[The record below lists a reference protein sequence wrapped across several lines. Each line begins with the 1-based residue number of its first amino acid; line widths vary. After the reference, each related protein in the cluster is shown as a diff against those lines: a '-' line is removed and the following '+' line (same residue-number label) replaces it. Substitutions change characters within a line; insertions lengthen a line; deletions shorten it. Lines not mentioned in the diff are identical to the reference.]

1 MTAQVQAVEQGNLFK
16 RRAKPWQRIFLDV
29 GMTALT
35 AISSIFAIFVLALI
49 LYYVFTRGIE
59 RLSWQTLTQLPP
71 PPGDQVG
78 GFGNA
83 VLGTIIVVSIAISI
97 TFPIGLFA
105 AIYLSEFGKNS
116 PAASFLRFVIKVL
129 TGVPSIIAGV
139 FAYGVL
145 VLSSKTFSALAGGM
159 ALSVLTLPIIILS
172 CEEALR
178 LVPADTRAAAY
189 ALGASRVQTVFRVVL
204 PAALPV
210 ILTGVT
216 LAIARAAG
224 ETAPLIFTALFSFL
238 WPSGLLK
245 PVASLAVLIY
255 NFALVPFENQQK
267 LAWGGALALVILVLI
282 TTVSFRLLVSR
293 RQEAITI

>member
-1 MTAQVQAVEQGNLFK
+1 
-16 RRAKPWQRIFLDV
+16 
-29 GMTALT
+29 
-35 AISSIFAIFVLALI
+35 
-49 LYYVFTRGIE
+49 
-59 RLSWQTLTQLPP
+59 
-71 PPGDQVG
+71 
-78 GFGNA
+78 
-83 VLGTIIVVSIAISI
+83 
-97 TFPIGLFA
+97 
-105 AIYLSEFGKNS
+105 
-116 PAASFLRFVIKVL
+116 
-129 TGVPSIIAGV
+129 
-139 FAYGVL
+139 
-145 VLSSKTFSALAGGM
+145 M

>member
-1 MTAQVQAVEQGNLFK
+1 MATQVAAQANLFRRKARSK
-16 RRAKPWQRIFLDV
+16 RVVLDWV
-29 GMTALT
+29 MTGLT
-35 AISSIFAIFVLALI
+35 FASSIFAIVVLASI
-49 LYYVFTRGIE
+49 LYYVFVNGIE
-59 RLSWQTLTQLPP
+59 RFNWQTLTQLPP

-83 VLGTIIVVSIAISI
+83 VLGTVIVVSIAISI
-97 TFPIGLFA
+97 SFPIGLFA
-105 AIYLSEFGKNS
+105 AIYLSEFGQNS
-116 PAASFLRFVIKVL
+116 STASALRFVIKVL

-145 VLSSKTFSALAGGM
+145 VLSTKTFSALAGGV

-238 WPSGLLK
+238 WPDGLLK
-245 PVASLAVLIY
+245 PIASLAVLIY
-255 NFALVPFENQQK
+255 NFAIVPFENQQK
-267 LAWGGALALVILVLI
+267 IAWGGALALVILALI
-282 TTVSFRLLVSR
+282 TTVSFRLLLSR
-293 RQEAITI
+293 RQETITI

>member
-1 MTAQVQAVEQGNLFK
+1 MVTQVARQGNPLARK
-16 RRAKPWQRIFLDV
+16 QRSQRLIFDW
-29 GMTALT
+29 GMSVFTS
-35 AISSIFAIFVLALI
+35 ISSTFAIFVLALI
-49 LYYVFTRGIE
+49 LYYVFINGIE
-59 RLSWQTLTQLPP
+59 RFNWQGLTQLPP

-83 VLGTIIVVSIAISI
+83 VLGTVIVVSIAILI
-97 TFPIGLFA
+97 TFPIGLLA
-105 AIYLSEFGKNS
+105 AIYLSEFSQNS
-116 PAASFLRFVIKVL
+116 PTAFALRFIIKVL

-145 VLSSKTFSALAGGM
+145 VLTTKTFSALSGGV

-178 LVPADTRAAAY
+178 LVPREVRDAAY
-189 ALGASRVQTVFRVVL
+189 ALGASKVQTVFRVVL

-216 LAIARAAG
+216 LAISRAAG

-238 WPSGLLK
+238 WPNGLLR

-255 NFALVPFENQQK
+255 NFAIVPFENQQK
-267 LAWGGALALVILVLI
+267 IAWAGALALVILVLI
-282 TTVSFRLLVSR
+282 TTVTFRLLLSR
-293 RQEAITI
+293 REEHIIL

>member
-1 MTAQVQAVEQGNLFK
+1 MATQVAAQANLFK
-16 RRAKPWQRIFLDV
+16 RKVRSKRVVLDWVMTGLIF
-29 GMTALT
+29 A
-35 AISSIFAIFVLALI
+35 SSIFAIFVLASI
-49 LYYVFTRGIE
+49 LYYVFVNGIE
-59 RLSWQTLTQLPP
+59 RFNWQTLTQLPP

-83 VLGTIIVVSIAISI
+83 VLGTIIVVSIAITI

-105 AIYLSEFGKNS
+105 AIYLSEFGQNS
-116 PAASFLRFVIKVL
+116 STASSLRFIIKVL

-145 VLSSKTFSALAGGM
+145 VLSTKTFSALSGGV

-238 WPSGLLK
+238 WPDGLLK

-255 NFALVPFENQQK
+255 NFAIVPFENQQK
-267 LAWGGALALVILVLI
+267 IAWGGALALVILVLI
-282 TTVSFRLLVSR
+282 TTISFRLLLSR
-293 RQEAITI
+293 RQETITI

>member
-1 MTAQVQAVEQGNLFK
+1 MATQVAGKTNLFRRK
-16 RRAKPWQRIFLDV
+16 ARSRRAAFDW

-35 AISSIFAIFVLALI
+35 CVSSIFAIFVLGLI
-49 LYYVFTRGIE
+49 LYYVFINGIE
-59 RLSWQTLTQLPP
+59 RFNWQSLTQLPP

-83 VLGTIIVVSIAISI
+83 VLGTILVVSIAITIS
-97 TFPIGLFA
+97 FPIGLLA
-105 AIYLSEFGKNS
+105 AIYLSEFGQNS
-116 PAASFLRFVIKVL
+116 PTASALRFIIKVL

-145 VLSSKTFSALAGGM
+145 VLTTKTFSALSGGV

-172 CEEALR
+172 SEEALR
-178 LVPADTRAAAY
+178 LVPQEVRDAAY
-189 ALGASRVQTVFRVVL
+189 ALGASKVQTVFRVVL

-216 LAIARAAG
+216 LAISRAAG

-238 WPSGLLK
+238 WPSGMLR

-255 NFALVPFENQQK
+255 NFAIVPFENQQK
-267 LAWGGALALVILVLI
+267 IAWGGALALVVLVLI
-282 TTVSFRLLVSR
+282 TTVTFRLLISR
-293 RQEAITI
+293 REENITI

>member
-1 MTAQVQAVEQGNLFK
+1 MATQVAAQANLFRRKARSK
-16 RRAKPWQRIFLDV
+16 RVVLDWV
-29 GMTALT
+29 MTGLT
-35 AISSIFAIFVLALI
+35 FASSIFAIVVLASI
-49 LYYVFTRGIE
+49 LYYVFVNGIE
-59 RLSWQTLTQLPP
+59 RFNWQTLTQLPP

-83 VLGTIIVVSIAISI
+83 VLGTVIVVSIAISI
-97 TFPIGLFA
+97 SFPIGLFA
-105 AIYLSEFGKNS
+105 AIYLSEFGQNS
-116 PAASFLRFVIKVL
+116 STASALRFVIKVL

-145 VLSSKTFSALAGGM
+145 VLSTKTFSALAGGV

-238 WPSGLLK
+238 WPDGLLK
-245 PVASLAVLIY
+245 PIASLAVLIY
-255 NFALVPFENQQK
+255 NFAIVPFENQQK
-267 LAWGGALALVILVLI
+267 IAWGGALTLVILVLI
-282 TTVSFRLLVSR
+282 TTVSFRLLLSR
-293 RQEAITI
+293 RQETITI

>member
-1 MTAQVQAVEQGNLFK
+1 MATQVAAQANLFK
-16 RRAKPWQRIFLDV
+16 RKVRSKRVVLDWV
-29 GMTALT
+29 MTGLT
-35 AISSIFAIFVLALI
+35 FASSIFAIVVLASI
-49 LYYVFTRGIE
+49 LYYVFVNGIE
-59 RLSWQTLTQLPP
+59 RFSWQTLTQLPP

-83 VLGTIIVVSIAISI
+83 VLGTIIVVSIAILIS
-97 TFPIGLFA
+97 FPIGLFA
-105 AIYLSEFGKNS
+105 AIYLSEFGQNS
-116 PAASFLRFVIKVL
+116 STASALRFVIKVL

-145 VLSSKTFSALAGGM
+145 VLSTKTFSALAGGV

-238 WPSGLLK
+238 WPDGLLK

-255 NFALVPFENQQK
+255 NFAIVPFENQQK
-267 LAWGGALALVILVLI
+267 IAWGGALALVILVLI
-282 TTVSFRLLVSR
+282 TTTSFRLLLSR
-293 RQEAITI
+293 RQETITI

>member
-1 MTAQVQAVEQGNLFK
+1 MATQVAAQANLFK
-16 RRAKPWQRIFLDV
+16 RKVRSKRAVLDWV
-29 GMTALT
+29 MTGLT
-35 AISSIFAIFVLALI
+35 FASSIFAIVVLASI
-49 LYYVFTRGIE
+49 LYYVFVNGIE
-59 RLSWQTLTQLPP
+59 RFNWQTLTQLPP

-83 VLGTIIVVSIAISI
+83 VLGTIIVVSIAITI

-105 AIYLSEFGKNS
+105 AIYLSEFGQNS
-116 PAASFLRFVIKVL
+116 STASSLRFIIKVL

-145 VLSSKTFSALAGGM
+145 VLSTKTFSALSGGV

-210 ILTGVT
+210 VPDGGDLGHC
-216 LAIARAAG
+216 
-224 ETAPLIFTALFSFL
+224 
-238 WPSGLLK
+238 PSSRGDCT
-245 PVASLAVLIY
+245 S
-255 NFALVPFENQQK
+255 NFHCSVQFPMA
-267 LAWGGALALVILVLI
+267 
-282 TTVSFRLLVSR
+282 
-293 RQEAITI
+293 

>member
-1 MTAQVQAVEQGNLFK
+1 MVTQVADQGNPLGRK
-16 RRAKPWQRIFLDV
+16 GRSQRLIFDWSMSIFTIV
-29 GMTALT
+29 
-35 AISSIFAIFVLALI
+35 SSIFAISVLTLI
-49 LYYVFTRGIE
+49 LYYVFINGIE
-59 RLSWQTLTQLPP
+59 RFNWQGLTQLPP

-83 VLGTIIVVSIAISI
+83 VLGTIIVVSIAILI
-97 TFPIGLFA
+97 TFPIGLLA
-105 AIYLSEFGKNS
+105 AIYLSEFGQNS
-116 PAASFLRFVIKVL
+116 STASALRFIIKVL

-145 VLSSKTFSALAGGM
+145 VLTTKTFSALSGGV

-178 LVPADTRAAAY
+178 LVPRDVRDAAY
-189 ALGASRVQTVFRVVL
+189 ALGASKVQTVFRVVL

-216 LAIARAAG
+216 LAISRAAG

-238 WPSGLLK
+238 WPNGLLR

-255 NFALVPFENQQK
+255 NFAIVPFENQQK
-267 LAWGGALALVILVLI
+267 IAWGGALALVILVLI
-282 TTVSFRLLVSR
+282 TTVTFRLLLSR
-293 RQEAITI
+293 RQEHITL